1 MLSLTLII
9 LSLLVIAVLLTAL
22 ALELINEYNF
32 DGFFVLIISLLKFG
46 RD

>member
-9 LSLLVIAVLLTAL
+9 LSLLVIAVLLTAF
-22 ALELINEYNF
+22 ALELINEYKF

>member
-1 MLSLTLII
+1 MLLLTLILI
-9 LSLLVIAVLLTAL
+9 SLLVLAVLLFAL
-22 ALELINEYNF
+22 ALELINEYKF